1 MTAARPAPPTVG
13 DVAGFLDAAAPPD
26 TAAEWDNVGLLVGD
40 RTAPVGSLLT
50 CLTLT
55 ADVAEEAVACGAN
68 LIVTHHP
75 VLFRPV
81 QRIVA
86 DTRDGAV
93 LLKLIGAGIAV
104 HSPHTAYDDARDGV
118 NAQLAEALG
127 LRDVRPLRPAF
138 PASPGSGPAA
148 GAGRCGTLDV
158 PVSLSVLCER
168 VKAAWRTGPLQ
179 VVGDPDR
186 SVSRVGLACGSA
198 AEFLTDAHRAGCDAF
213 LTGEARFHAGLEARD
228 LGVALVLAGHYATE
242 RPAVE
247 VLASRLAQRFPGLVA
262 HASRVERDPLRWC

>member
-1 MTAARPAPPTVG
+1 MNAARPAPPTVG
-13 DVAGFLDAAAPPD
+13 DVAAFLDAAAPPD
-26 TAAEWDNVGLLVGD
+26 AAAEWDNVGLLAGD

-55 ADVAEEAVACGAN
+55 TDVAAEAVALGAK
-68 LIVTHHP
+68 LIVAHHP

-86 DTRDGAV
+86 DTREGAV
-93 LLKLIGAGIAV
+93 LLKLIRAGIAV
-104 HSPHTAYDDARDGV
+104 HSPHTAYDNARDGV
-118 NAQLAEALG
+118 NAQLAESLG
-127 LRDVRPLRPAF
+127 LRDVRPLRPA
-138 PASPGSGPAA
+138 ASAVRDAGAEC

-186 SVSRVGLACGSA
+186 SVSRVGLACGAA

-213 LTGEARFHAGLEARD
+213 LTGEARFHACLEARD

-247 VLASRLAQRFPGLVA
+247 VLAARLAQRFPGLVA
-262 HASRVERDPLRWC
+262 QPSRVEQDPLRWC